1 MATPDEREILKIVEE
16 EGGEAHEVTISN
28 EMGLRLSYVRTII
41 ASMGTRDYIDVSRSG
56 KVTIADKGWRVLGKS
71 PKAPWAN
78 CQAEAESP
86 ATPRERFERYM
97 AGGANEE
104 SSGRPEEMA
113 SEITEETSENLEKKT
128 QKASSQSNRMT
139 LEELAAEPSSPEEKF
154 KRYMSK

>member
-78 CQAEAESP
+78 CQAEAEHSM
-86 ATPRERFERYM
+86 TPQERFERYM
-97 AGGANEE
+97 AGGAEDQ
-104 SSGRPEEMA
+104 SSATPQQGSPET
-113 SEITEETSENLEKKT
+113 IEETSKNLEQRT
-128 QKASSQSNRMT
+128 QKASAKSHRMT
-139 LEELAAEPSSPEEKF
+139 LEELSAEPSSPEEKF
-154 KRYMSK
+154 KRYMSR